1 MGTFSL
7 SELSEEVKSFSESS
21 ARTASDKIWASAG
34 SLLVSMISVILLRKF
49 WLLCTLTSMDEI
61 LLDFDVDL
69 TFLSSIELPKILL
82 ILDLFLKIIPFFLGL
97 ISFLFKISSTPS
109 EELVL
114 LLQLILFFVFTE
126 SATDGGAIS
135 VPLARFSFEVN
146 PFDVDFEITEGFL
159 SVLDLFGRDSTLF
172 AH

>member
-21 ARTASDKIWASAG
+21 ARTASDKIWVSAG
-34 SLLVSMISVILLRKF
+34 SLLVSMTSVILLRKF

-82 ILDLFLKIIPFFLGL
+82 ILDLFLKIIPFFLVL

-126 SATDGGAIS
+126 SATDGGGIS
-135 VPLARFSFEVN
+135 VHLARFSFEVN

-172 AH
+172 AQ